1 MNEVQPTDLP
11 LLRNLEDAGCDA
23 ETVEKY
29 FQLRQAGK
37 IRDQQRLLSKQRRL
51 LLEALHANQRK
62 IDNLDY
68 LLYTLKTTPR
78 SS

>member
-1 MNEVQPTDLP
+1 MANYVENPDSVIQ
-11 LLRNLEDAGCDA
+11 NLEDAGCDA

>member
-1 MNEVQPTDLP
+1 MKFNQRTFRFSGIWRMPDVMRKP
-11 LLRNLEDAGCDA
+11 
-23 ETVEKY
+23 VEKY